1 MDENTL
7 NNLRKNYEKGELL
20 ESQIN
25 PDPYRQF
32 EIWFDDVLNS
42 NIYEPNTMIL
52 ATSLE
57 NKPSARV
64 VLLKGFDS
72 SGFKF
77 YTNYNSRKGKELSL
91 NPNAALLFYWMELER
106 QVRIEGRVEKLSRE
120 ESLEYFNSRPIESRY
135 GALASNQSDLIPNRE
150 YLERKFSE
158 LKKKYGDNPPM
169 PENWGG
175 YKLIP
180 ELFEFWQ
187 GRPNRLHDRIV
198 YQKSEN
204 SWKIFRLSP

>member
-7 NNLRKNYEKGELL
+7 SNLRKNYEKGELI
-20 ESQIN
+20 ESKIN
-25 PDPYRQF
+25 SNPFKQF
-32 EIWFDDVLNS
+32 EIWFEDVLKS
-42 NIYEPNTMIL
+42 NIYEPNAMIL
-52 ATSLE
+52 ATSYE

-64 VLLKGFDS
+64 VLLKGFDET
-72 SGFKF
+72 GFKF
-77 YTNYNSRKGKELSL
+77 YTNYNSRKGKQLSL

-106 QVRIEGRVEKLSRE
+106 QVRIEGKIEKLSRE
-120 ESLEYFNSRPIESRY
+120 ESHDYFNSRPLESRL
-135 GALASNQSDLIPNRE
+135 GALASNQSEVIPDRSF
-150 YLERKFSE
+150 LE
-158 LKKKYGDNPPM
+158 KKYNEVKDKYGDNPPM

-198 YQKSEN
+198 YEKISEG
-204 SWKIFRLSP
+204 WEIYRLSP